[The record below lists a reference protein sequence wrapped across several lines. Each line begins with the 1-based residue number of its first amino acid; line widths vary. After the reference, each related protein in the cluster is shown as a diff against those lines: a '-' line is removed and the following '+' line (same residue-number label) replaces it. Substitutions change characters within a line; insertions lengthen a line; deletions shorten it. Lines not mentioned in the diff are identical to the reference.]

1 MEILLVVVS
10 VDDDELVEVLDE
22 VEVDVLDD
30 EVGEEGFVLDSVVVI
45 KPSDV
50 VTPVIII

>member
-10 VDDDELVEVLDE
+10 VDVDELVE

-30 EVGEEGFVLDSVVVI
+30 EVEEDGFALDSVVVI